1 MFSSGLSG
9 FRITGSARVIFRNI
23 STKNIKVGILS
34 DSTSGHHTFYDC
46 NIHGLIG
53 IYIRK
58 NSGDYFIQGGDIK
71 GAFCGIM
78 CGIQSQ
84 SNHFG
89 GIDAFKMNRV
99 HMGFSPYGIY
109 QVKDADNYDSLSSV
123 FGLLDLNKLEKLL

>member
-1 MFSSGLSG
+1 MFSSCLSG

-99 HMGFSPYGIY
+99 HMGFPPMVFIKLKMRIIMILYRPF
-109 QVKDADNYDSLSSV
+109 SV
-123 FGLLDLNKLEKLL
+123 C